1 MTDTAVFR
9 RLDLFAGLDEGALR
23 RAVGELDA
31 VVVPAGEEF
40 DIAASGAVCGVV
52 GGGRLA
58 LAFIAEEDRER
69 TIGMLEEGDVIVR
82 PTDGWAAVGP
92 RVRCF
97 AIEDALM
104 HLVDRARLEAWMH
117 DPALAANLV
126 RVLSAQIAD
135 RELAVAIALEPRV
148 ERRLLLKLR
157 QLAERWGRVTPDG
170 IRLDLR
176 LTHQELANMVGA
188 VRESV
193 TIALGRLASAGEI
206 EVRNRTLLIRRL
218 DDDRGR
224 RRPRGRRAVILRPR
238 GPFSL
243 RQSIVGRAGG
253 TLRLRGGELEMTVR
267 PDGAPGLA
275 RVVQLSDGTLRCQ
288 VAEGDPDAV
297 AAEVRRRLS
306 LDADTS
312 EFRERFR
319 DDPLIGEGLRRRP
332 GFRPVA
338 RGTVAQAAVAAVAG
352 QLVTWAEAAAVEARV
367 VAAAAPRRAGLR
379 LPPTRA
385 ELAALSPAELAARGL
400 SPGRALTLARLLRT
414 LDPEALRGHESR
426 AVVARLTRERGLGP
440 WSAGVV
446 GLLGLGRLD
455 VGLVGDLGLIRLAT
469 RLNGRPAG
477 VADTAAL
484 LAPYGE
490 WAGIASLHL
499 LAHPWAV
506 APVRRGGRATR
517 RTTPAG
523 PRATPGA
530 AAPPPRT
537 SPRPSPG

>member
-9 RLDLFAGLDEGALR
+9 RLDLFAGLEESALL

-58 LAFIAEEDRER
+58 LAFIAEEERER

-206 EVRNRTLLIRRL
+206 EVRNRTLLIRRH
-218 DDDRGR
+218 DEAED
-224 RRPRGRRAVILRPR
+224 
-238 GPFSL
+238 
-243 RQSIVGRAGG
+243 
-253 TLRLRGGELEMTVR
+253 
-267 PDGAPGLA
+267 
-275 RVVQLSDGTLRCQ
+275 
-288 VAEGDPDAV
+288 EGDPEA
-297 AAEVRRRLS
+297 
-306 LDADTS
+306 
-312 EFRERFR
+312 
-319 DDPLIGEGLRRRP
+319 G
-332 GFRPVA
+332 A
-338 RGTVAQAAVAAVAG
+338 R
-352 QLVTWAEAAAVEARV
+352 
-367 VAAAAPRRAGLR
+367 
-379 LPPTRA
+379 
-385 ELAALSPAELAARGL
+385 
-400 SPGRALTLARLLRT
+400 
-414 LDPEALRGHESR
+414 
-426 AVVARLTRERGLGP
+426 
-440 WSAGVV
+440 
-446 GLLGLGRLD
+446 
-455 VGLVGDLGLIRLAT
+455 
-469 RLNGRPAG
+469 
-477 VADTAAL
+477 
-484 LAPYGE
+484 
-490 WAGIASLHL
+490 
-499 LAHPWAV
+499 
-506 APVRRGGRATR
+506 
-517 RTTPAG
+517 
-523 PRATPGA
+523 
-530 AAPPPRT
+530 
-537 SPRPSPG
+537 

>member
-218 DDDRGR
+218 DDD
-224 RRPRGRRAVILRPR
+224 
-238 GPFSL
+238 
-243 RQSIVGRAGG
+243 
-253 TLRLRGGELEMTVR
+253 
-267 PDGAPGLA
+267 
-275 RVVQLSDGTLRCQ
+275 
-288 VAEGDPDAV
+288 EGDGD
-297 AAEVRRRLS
+297 
-306 LDADTS
+306 
-312 EFRERFR
+312 
-319 DDPLIGEGLRRRP
+319 
-332 GFRPVA
+332 
-338 RGTVAQAAVAAVAG
+338 
-352 QLVTWAEAAAVEARV
+352 AEAGAR
-367 VAAAAPRRAGLR
+367 
-379 LPPTRA
+379 
-385 ELAALSPAELAARGL
+385 
-400 SPGRALTLARLLRT
+400 
-414 LDPEALRGHESR
+414 
-426 AVVARLTRERGLGP
+426 
-440 WSAGVV
+440 
-446 GLLGLGRLD
+446 
-455 VGLVGDLGLIRLAT
+455 
-469 RLNGRPAG
+469 
-477 VADTAAL
+477 
-484 LAPYGE
+484 
-490 WAGIASLHL
+490 
-499 LAHPWAV
+499 
-506 APVRRGGRATR
+506 
-517 RTTPAG
+517 
-523 PRATPGA
+523 
-530 AAPPPRT
+530 
-537 SPRPSPG
+537 